1 MDFLIKQLLKW
12 CLASTVPLSG
22 RDRGQATPEY
32 ALVILA
38 AVALAGTL
46 IVWAKQSGA
55 MGQLF
60 SFVMSRVQEAA
71 GQ

>member
-1 MDFLIKQLLKW
+1 MAFLLEYLLRR
-12 CLASTVPLSG
+12 LRARRGS
-22 RDRGQATPEY
+22 DDGQATPEY

>member
-1 MDFLIKQLLKW
+1 MTIIQILIGL
-12 CLASTVPLSG
+12 VPMRRS
-22 RDRGQATPEY
+22 DSGQATPEY

-71 GQ
+71 DK

>member
-1 MDFLIKQLLKW
+1 MELLFDYALA
-12 CLASTVPLSG
+12 CLSARG
-22 RDRGQATPEY
+22 RSDDGQATPEY

-60 SFVMSRVQEAA
+60 NFVMSRVQEAA
-71 GQ
+71 GE

>member
-1 MDFLIKQLLKW
+1 MAFFLEYLLSNLK
-12 CLASTVPLSG
+12 ARRSS
-22 RDRGQATPEY
+22 DYGQATPEY

-71 GQ
+71 DQ

>member
-1 MDFLIKQLLKW
+1 MTFLFEYLLECCK
-12 CLASTVPLSG
+12 ARGGS
-22 RDRGQATPEY
+22 DDGQATPEY

>member
-1 MDFLIKQLLKW
+1 MTLLIDYFVALLTTRKGD
-12 CLASTVPLSG
+12 S
-22 RDRGQATPEY
+22 GQATPEY

-71 GQ
+71 DQ